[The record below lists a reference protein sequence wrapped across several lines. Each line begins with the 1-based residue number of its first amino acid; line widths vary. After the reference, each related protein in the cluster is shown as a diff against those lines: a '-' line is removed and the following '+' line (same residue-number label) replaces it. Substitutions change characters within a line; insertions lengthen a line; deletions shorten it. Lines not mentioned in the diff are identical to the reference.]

1 MFTLRCTGKL
11 LKRLKVHA
19 DPSPPPPTTRL
30 GDWYAN
36 LLYTKPQR
44 LVLLV
49 SARTLLPVLVPGSGP
64 VPIETRLRDQLAEV
78 LRAIGIP
85 SAAIDAELLEM
96 DPVVVSKTASR
107 TVLGSMN
114 DFVNMLSF
122 YPPGLPLLQLALNL
136 AESPCSPIGMDSPKQ
151 ATVDLFSRPQLRV
164 VR

>member
-11 LKRLKVHA
+11 LKRLKVRA
-19 DPSPPPPTTRL
+19 DPSPSHSTTRL

-36 LLYTKPQR
+36 LLYTKPQQ
-44 LVLLV
+44 LVLCV
-49 SARTLLPVLVPGSGP
+49 SAKTLLPVMVPASGP
-64 VPIETRLRDQLAEV
+64 APIQTRLRDQLAEV
-78 LRAIGIP
+78 LRAIGVP
-85 SAAIDAELLEM
+85 STTIQAELLEM
-96 DPVVVSKTASR
+96 DRVVVSKTASR

-122 YPPGLPLLQLALNL
+122 YPPGLPLVQLALSL

-151 ATVDLFSRPQLRV
+151 ATVELFSRPSLRV

>member
-1 MFTLRCTGKL
+1 MFTLRCTGRL

-19 DPSPPPPTTRL
+19 APLPPRSTTRL

-36 LLYTKPQR
+36 LLYTKPQQ
-44 LVLLV
+44 LVLCV
-49 SARTLLPVLVPGSGP
+49 SAKTLLPVLVPGSGP
-64 VPIETRLRDQLAEV
+64 TPVEMRLRDQLAEV
-78 LRAIGIP
+78 LRAVGVSEAGIQ
-85 SAAIDAELLEM
+85 SELLEM
-96 DPVVVSKTASR
+96 EPVVVSKTASR

-122 YPPGLPLLQLALNL
+122 YPPNLPVLERAVML

-151 ATVDLFSRPQLRV
+151 ATVELFGRPQLRL